1 MARTAYLNQDSYFM
15 DDKGEFYFF
24 EKGTEST
31 FYAHLKR
38 LNKESPEFIKKEL
51 QDSFEND
58 KLKFKE
64 KQCLQLGAHY
74 TFKGRPIQADSYSLN
89 ALIAAKESGNDPIK
103 WYDAHNQP
111 IMLTHNEICELIT
124 KISTRNGKIIKENQ
138 LAKEEL
144 NKCENMQLLKEW
156 EAKYGI
162 E

>member
-1 MARTAYLNQDSYFM
+1 MAEITYLNQDSYFM
-15 DDKGEFYFF
+15 DKDGGINFF
-24 EKGTEST
+24 RKGTEST
-31 FYAHLKR
+31 FYENMKLLTKD
-38 LNKESPEFIKKEL
+38 SPEMVKMN
-51 QDSFEND
+51 FESNFGED
-58 KLKFKE
+58 KAKAYQNKTKALK
-64 KQCLQLGAHY
+64 AHY
-74 TFKGRPIQADSYSLN
+74 TFKGRPIQADSKSLN

-124 KISTRNGKIIKENQ
+124 KISTRNGRIIKENQ

-144 NKCENMQLLKEW
+144 NKCENMQQLKEW

>member
-1 MARTAYLNQDSYFM
+1 MEKITYLDKDSYFI
-15 DDKGEFYFF
+15 DDKGNFYFF
-24 EKGTEST
+24 AKGTEST

-38 LNKESPEFIKKEL
+38 LDKESPELIKREF
-51 QDSFEND
+51 QTASGND
-58 KLKFKE
+58 KLSFKE
-64 KQCLQLGAHY
+64 KKCLQLSAHY
-74 TFKGRPIQADSYSLN
+74 TFKGRPIQADSNSLN

-124 KISTRNGKIIKENQ
+124 KISTRNGRIIKENQ

-144 NKCENMQLLKEW
+144 NKCENMQQLKEW